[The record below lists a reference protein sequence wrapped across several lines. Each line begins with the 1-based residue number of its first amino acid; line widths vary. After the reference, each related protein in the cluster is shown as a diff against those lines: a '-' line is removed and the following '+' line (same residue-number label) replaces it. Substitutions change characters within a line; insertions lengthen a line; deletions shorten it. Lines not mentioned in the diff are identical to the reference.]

1 LSQVHQPRK
10 NCTDQVKN
18 RVEVTPLSW
27 LVHLRQV
34 HPLQAPPA
42 PRQHFSPSNPQ
53 PHHAPHYLPQ
63 PSFRHP
69 HSVWSLASL
78 VSARG
83 GAVHHLSSCR
93 LAPAD
98 QAAGTGTHARGIR
111 TTRDEGGGVDGRGG
125 TFGRYSGWVVDARI
139 WRLCVE
145 QCTVQTV
152 C

>member
-1 LSQVHQPRK
+1 MHLSQVHQQSSSGTSNSVGAVLRG
-10 NCTDQVKN
+10 CTCPKCTN
-18 RVEVTPLSW
+18 KAEVPSVL
-27 LVHLRQV
+27 LVQLRQL
-34 HPLQAPPA
+34 HPLASTPP
-42 PRQHFSPSNPQ
+42 QSNYLTLFTLPQ
-53 PHHAPHYLPQ
+53 PHHAPPHLPQ

-111 TTRDEGGGVDGRGG
+111 TTRDE
-125 TFGRYSGWVVDARI
+125 
-139 WRLCVE
+139 
-145 QCTVQTV
+145 
-152 C
+152 

>member
-1 LSQVHQPRK
+1 MHLSQVHQQSSSGTSNSVGAVLRG
-10 NCTDQVKN
+10 CTCPKCTN
-18 RVEVTPLSW
+18 KAEVPIVL
-27 LVHLRQV
+27 LVQLRQL
-34 HPLQAPPA
+34 HPPCEHPSSIKLSNPVYPPA
-42 PRQHFSPSNPQ
+42 IP
-53 PHHAPHYLPQ
+53 HAPHYLPQ

-111 TTRDEGGGVDGRGG
+111 TTRDE
-125 TFGRYSGWVVDARI
+125 
-139 WRLCVE
+139 
-145 QCTVQTV
+145 
-152 C
+152 